1 MMKLHFRGNKFIEIV
16 IYSLAIGIGMVLMLI
31 TRHSFWYVLPYILLE
46 IILLYFLLTFRYV
59 TDNNTVKIQYG
70 FLNVKSIDI
79 QNIQKIIIQ
88 DKQKGEPKI
97 TPHRIEIQ
105 YDKTKKIEV
114 SPKDTVGFVENI
126 ERINPGIEII

>member
-79 QNIQKIIIQ
+79 QNFQKIIIQ
-88 DKQKGEPKI
+88 DKQKGEPKN
-97 TPHRIEIQ
+97 TPLRIEIQ
-105 YDKTKKIEV
+105 YDKTNKIVV

>member
-88 DKQKGEPKI
+88 DKQKGEIKI
-97 TPHRIEIQ
+97 TPLRIEIQ

-126 ERINPGIEII
+126 ERINPRIEII

>member
-79 QNIQKIIIQ
+79 QNIGSTGFPVKSCLSYH
-88 DKQKGEPKI
+88 E
-97 TPHRIEIQ
+97 
-105 YDKTKKIEV
+105 KT
-114 SPKDTVGFVENI
+114 GLQF
-126 ERINPGIEII
+126 

>member
-126 ERINPGIEII
+126 ERINPRIEII

>member
-1 MMKLHFRGNKFIEIV
+1 MMKLYFGGNKFIEIV
-16 IYSLAIGIGMVLMLI
+16 IYSCAIGIGMILMLI

-70 FLNVKSIDI
+70 FLNVKSIGI

-105 YDKTKKIEV
+105 YDKAKKIEV
-114 SPKDTVGFVENI
+114 SPKDTVGFVEII

>member
-97 TPHRIEIQ
+97 TPLRIEIQ

>member
-46 IILLYFLLTFRYV
+46 IILFCFLLTFRYV
-59 TDNNTVKIQYG
+59 IDNQTVKIQYG
-70 FLNVKSIDI
+70 FLNVKSISI
-79 QNIQKIIIQ
+79 QNFQKIIIQ

-105 YDKTKKIEV
+105 YDKTRKIEV

-126 ERINPGIEII
+126 ERINPRIEII

>member
-16 IYSLAIGIGMVLMLI
+16 IYSRAIGIGMILMLI

-97 TPHRIEIQ
+97 TPLRIEIQ
-105 YDKTKKIEV
+105 YDKTNKIVV

>member
-16 IYSLAIGIGMVLMLI
+16 IYSCAIGIGMILMLI

-97 TPHRIEIQ
+97 TPLRIEIQ
-105 YDKTKKIEV
+105 YDKTNKIVV

>member
-16 IYSLAIGIGMVLMLI
+16 IYSCAIGIGMILMLI

-88 DKQKGEPKI
+88 DKQKGEIKI
-97 TPHRIEIQ
+97 TPLRIEIQ
-105 YDKTKKIEV
+105 YDKTNKIVV

>member
-1 MMKLHFRGNKFIEIV
+1 MKLHFRGNKFIEIL
-16 IYSLAIGIGMVLMLI
+16 IYSIAIGFSMFLI
-31 TRHSFWYVLPYILLE
+31 HSADYSFWYVLVYILVE
-46 IILLYFLLTFRYV
+46 IVMLYFLLTFRYII
-59 TDNNTVKIQYG
+59 DNQSVKIQYG
-70 FLNVKSIDI
+70 FLNVKTIYIHS
-79 QNIQKIIIQ
+79 IQKIIIQ

-105 YDKTKKIEV
+105 YDKTKSLVV

>member
-1 MMKLHFRGNKFIEIV
+1 MMKLYFGGNKFIEIV
-16 IYSLAIGIGMVLMLI
+16 IYSCAIGIGMILMLI

-97 TPHRIEIQ
+97 TPLRIEIQ
-105 YDKTKKIEV
+105 YDKTNKIVV

-126 ERINPGIEII
+126 EKINPWIEII

>member
-1 MMKLHFRGNKFIEIV
+1 MKLHFRGNKFIEIV

-31 TRHSFWYVLPYILLE
+31 TRHSFWFVLPYILLE

-97 TPHRIEIQ
+97 TPLRIEIQ

-126 ERINPGIEII
+126 ERINPRIEII

>member
-1 MMKLHFRGNKFIEIV
+1 MKLYFRGNKLIEII
-16 IYSLAIGIGMVLMLI
+16 IYSLAVSIGIVILLI
-31 TRHSFWYVLPYILLE
+31 TGYSFWYVLPYILLE

-59 TDNNTVKIQYG
+59 TDNNTVKKQYG

-79 QNIQKIIIQ
+79 QNFQKIIIQ

-97 TPHRIEIQ
+97 TPLRIEIQ

-126 ERINPGIEII
+126 ERINPRIEII

>member
-70 FLNVKSIDI
+70 FLNVKSIGI

-114 SPKDTVGFVENI
+114 SPKDTVGFVENM

>member
-1 MMKLHFRGNKFIEIV
+1 MMKLLFRGNKFIEIV

-97 TPHRIEIQ
+97 TPLRIEIQ
-105 YDKTKKIEV
+105 YDKTNKIVV

>member
-16 IYSLAIGIGMVLMLI
+16 IYSLAIGIGMILMLI

-97 TPHRIEIQ
+97 TPLRIEIQ
-105 YDKTKKIEV
+105 YDKTNKIVV

>member
-1 MMKLHFRGNKFIEIV
+1 MMKLLFRGNKFIEIV
-16 IYSLAIGIGMVLMLI
+16 IYSIAIGIGMVLMLI
-31 TRHSFWYVLPYILLE
+31 TRHSFWYLVPYILLE

-97 TPHRIEIQ
+97 TPLRIEIQ
-105 YDKTKKIEV
+105 YDKTNKIVV

>member
-1 MMKLHFRGNKFIEIV
+1 MIEII
-16 IYSLAIGIGMVLMLI
+16 IYSLAVSIGIVILLI
-31 TRHSFWYVLPYILLE
+31 TGYSFWYVLPYILLE

-97 TPHRIEIQ
+97 TPLRIEIQ
-105 YDKTKKIEV
+105 YDKTNKIVV

>member
-1 MMKLHFRGNKFIEIV
+1 MMKLHFRGNKYIEIV

-105 YDKTKKIEV
+105 YDKTKRLVV

-126 ERINPGIEII
+126 ERINPRIEII

>member
-88 DKQKGEPKI
+88 DKQKGEIKI
-97 TPHRIEIQ
+97 TPLRIEIQ
-105 YDKTKKIEV
+105 YDKTNKIVV

>member
-1 MMKLHFRGNKFIEIV
+1 MKLHFRGNKFIEIV

-31 TRHSFWYVLPYILLE
+31 TRHSFWFVLPYILLE

-97 TPHRIEIQ
+97 TPLRIEIQ
-105 YDKTKKIEV
+105 YDKTNKIVV

>member
-1 MMKLHFRGNKFIEIV
+1 MIEIV

-97 TPHRIEIQ
+97 TPLRIEIQ

-126 ERINPGIEII
+126 ERINPRIEII

>member
-1 MMKLHFRGNKFIEIV
+1 MMKLYFGGNKFIEIV
-16 IYSLAIGIGMVLMLI
+16 IYSCAIGIGMILMLI

-79 QNIQKIIIQ
+79 QNFQKIIIQ

-97 TPHRIEIQ
+97 TPLRIEIQ

-126 ERINPGIEII
+126 ERINPRIEII

>member
-97 TPHRIEIQ
+97 TPLRIEIQ
-105 YDKTKKIEV
+105 YDKTNKIVV

-126 ERINPGIEII
+126 ERINPRIEII

>member
-1 MMKLHFRGNKFIEIV
+1 MKLYFRGNKLIEII
-16 IYSLAIGIGMVLMLI
+16 IYSLAVSIGIVILLI
-31 TRHSFWYVLPYILLE
+31 TGYSFWYVLPYILLE

-97 TPHRIEIQ
+97 TPLRIEIQ
-105 YDKTKKIEV
+105 YDKTNKIVV

>member
-59 TDNNTVKIQYG
+59 TDNNTVKKQYG

-79 QNIQKIIIQ
+79 QNIKKIIIQ

-97 TPHRIEIQ
+97 TPIWIEIQ

-126 ERINPGIEII
+126 ERINPRIEII

>member
-1 MMKLHFRGNKFIEIV
+1 MIEII
-16 IYSLAIGIGMVLMLI
+16 IYSLAVSIGIVILLI
-31 TRHSFWYVLPYILLE
+31 TGYSFWYVLPYILLE

-79 QNIQKIIIQ
+79 QNFQKIIIQ
-88 DKQKGEPKI
+88 DKQKGEPKN
-97 TPHRIEIQ
+97 TPLRIEIQ
-105 YDKTKKIEV
+105 YDKTNKIVV

-126 ERINPGIEII
+126 ERINPRIEII

>member
-1 MMKLHFRGNKFIEIV
+1 MMKLYFGGNKFIEIV
-16 IYSLAIGIGMVLMLI
+16 IYSCAIGIGMILMLI

-97 TPHRIEIQ
+97 TPLRIEIQ

>member
-1 MMKLHFRGNKFIEIV
+1 MMKLYFGGNKFIEIV
-16 IYSLAIGIGMVLMLI
+16 IYSCAIGIGMVLMLI

-70 FLNVKSIDI
+70 FLNVKSISI
-79 QNIQKIIIQ
+79 QNFQKIIIQ

-97 TPHRIEIQ
+97 TPLRIEIQ

>member
-59 TDNNTVKIQYG
+59 TDNNTVKKQYG

-79 QNIQKIIIQ
+79 QNIKKIIIQ

-97 TPHRIEIQ
+97 TPLWIEIQ

-126 ERINPGIEII
+126 ERINPRIEII

>member
-16 IYSLAIGIGMVLMLI
+16 IYSLAISIGMVLMLI

-97 TPHRIEIQ
+97 TPLRIEIQ

>member
-1 MMKLHFRGNKFIEIV
+1 MMKLYFGGNKFIEIV
-16 IYSLAIGIGMVLMLI
+16 IYSCAIGIGMVLMLI

-97 TPHRIEIQ
+97 TPLRIEIQ
-105 YDKTKKIEV
+105 YDKTNKIVV

>member
-70 FLNVKSIDI
+70 FLNVKSISI
-79 QNIQKIIIQ
+79 QNFQKIIIQ

>member
-1 MMKLHFRGNKFIEIV
+1 MKLYFRGNKLIEII
-16 IYSLAIGIGMVLMLI
+16 IYSLAVSIGIVILLI
-31 TRHSFWYVLPYILLE
+31 TGYSFWYVLPYILLE

-59 TDNNTVKIQYG
+59 TDNNTVKKQYG

-79 QNIQKIIIQ
+79 QNIKKIIIQ

-97 TPHRIEIQ
+97 TPLWIEIQ

-126 ERINPGIEII
+126 ERINPRIEII